1 MNTCG
6 GCKGLGSH
14 QRWCPESVGPIA
26 SMRGRQAQAA
36 EDLGDAVGANHY
48 SASNL
53 LYEAAAL
60 LKADALRLAEQHQ
73 GAATATTITDD
84 ITMSHVPGMLTK

>member
-1 MNTCG
+1 MRTCG

-26 SMRGRQAQAA
+26 SMQGRQAQAA
-36 EDLGDAVGANHY
+36 EDLADAVGSNNTHA
-48 SASNL
+48 ANL
-53 LYEAAAL
+53 LYQASALLNQQAKSEAAL
-60 LKADALRLAEQHQ
+60 FQERQN
-73 GAATATTITDD
+73 D